1 MAYIIRFALK
11 LGFLFHHFRAGVRQK
26 LRARLPCAQL
36 GMEMESALGVMSGV
50 AAFAAAKTQASMH
63 KNGIAAGDRHVWLR
77 F

>member
-1 MAYIIRFALK
+1 
-11 LGFLFHHFRAGVRQK
+11 
-26 LRARLPCAQL
+26 
-36 GMEMESALGVMSGV
+36 MEMESALGVMSGV